1 MFKRIMII
9 VASLTQISINNNS
22 NNPNPTISRDGDFE
36 AIWVPAN
43 YNSPIIAIPA
53 DERIF

>member
-9 VASLTQISINNNS
+9 VASLTNVSFNNS

-53 DERIF
+53 DERVF

>member
-1 MFKRIMII
+1 MII

-53 DERIF
+53 DERVF